1 MTLSTGSWWL
11 IIPIKWPAFFLVG
24 MAVAARGV
32 GFLDSHDFSVARSRF
47 ENSIHTPSKQ
57 KRPQTVNHLFM
68 KEIIFHICI
77 YILHVVCSRV
87 RNGLFLDCQQTCR
100 FFLQPRHPSHPPV
113 MPGEDR
119 CEWNP
124 YCISALPYEMFRG
137 SFTLILTRYLE
148 CLGVVYVIF
157 SYGMTAGCYV
167 T

>member
-32 GFLDSHDFSVARSRF
+32 GFLDSHDFSVARSLRKLD
-47 ENSIHTPSKQ
+47 SHTLETKQTPDCQPSVYEGH
-57 KRPQTVNHLFM
+57 PISYL
-68 KEIIFHICI
+68 

-87 RNGLFLDCQQTCR
+87 WNGLFLDCQQTCR
-100 FFLQPRHPSHPPV
+100 FFLHNR
-113 MPGEDR
+113 DR
-119 CEWNP
+119 DIQAILQSCLVRIGVNGTP
-124 YCISALPYEMFRG
+124 ISALPYEMFRG

-148 CLGVVYVIF
+148 CLGVVYVFF
-157 SYGMTAGCYV
+157 SYGMTGGCYV